1 MHPGR
6 CARVLLGSRAIGFVG
21 ELHPRWRQGYELA
34 QAPVLFELEL
44 DALLERQVAAF
55 RGVAKHQAVQRDIA
69 VLVQESQTHAD
80 LLRAVWAA
88 PTGGL
93 LRDAVLFDIYRPKPV
108 VSDGLTVEASVPHKS
123 MALRLTLNS
132 DEATLTEAQIEAAMH
147 AVLTT
152 LVQQVGARQR
162 A

>member
-1 MHPGR
+1 
-6 CARVLLGSRAIGFVG
+6 
-21 ELHPRWRQGYELA
+21 
-34 QAPVLFELEL
+34 
-44 DALLERQVAAF
+44 
-55 RGVAKHQAVQRDIA
+55 VQRDIA
-69 VLVQESQTHAD
+69 VWVHEAQSHAD

-93 LRDAVLFDIYRPKPV
+93 LRDALLFDIYRPK
-108 VSDGLTVEASVPHKS
+108 SAAFGAMALQAQAAQKS

-132 DEATLTEAQIEAAMH
+132 DDATLTEAQIQAAVD

-152 LVQQVGARQR
+152 LVEQVDARQR